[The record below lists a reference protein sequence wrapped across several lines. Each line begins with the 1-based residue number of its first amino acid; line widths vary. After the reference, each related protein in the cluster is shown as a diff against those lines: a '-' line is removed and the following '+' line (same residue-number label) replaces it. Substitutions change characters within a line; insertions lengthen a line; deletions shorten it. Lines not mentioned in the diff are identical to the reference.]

1 MTENHPLGHHL
12 QLIAQFG
19 VHKESSKSSSDW
31 RQVHLYEMEVV
42 QHQEQYRFG
51 TNYKTTVKV
60 TRVKLHLLD
69 QSMSM
74 IKVTTLLGSL
84 HILCGSVVFV
94 ADSIANV

>member
-1 MTENHPLGHHL
+1 
-12 QLIAQFG
+12 
-19 VHKESSKSSSDW
+19 
-31 RQVHLYEMEVV
+31 MEVV

-74 IKVTTLLGSL
+74 IKVNTLLGSL

-94 ADSIANV
+94 ADFIANFKLTIIMIFFIVVDEVDACYDV